1 MKFTHAFI
9 ERPIFATVLAVVLV
23 IVGAIAYLGLP
34 IAQYP
39 DIVPPTIVVRAS
51 YPGAD
56 AKTVAAT
63 VATPIEQEINGVEN
77 MIYMSSYS
85 TGDGNLSITI
95 TFKLGTNLDTAQVLV
110 QNRVAIATPRLPDE
124 VKRLGITTLKSS
136 PDLMMVVHM
145 LSPDNTFDQLYVS
158 NYARNNVRDELLRLN
173 GVGDLTIFGERQYSL
188 RIWLDPD
195 KLAAFGMTSGD
206 VVRAIQEQNVQVSG
220 GALGQEPVTKGS
232 AFQFTVTTQGRFDDP
247 RQFRAIIVRST
258 PDGRLVRVQD
268 VARVELG
275 AQDYLTNSYLG
286 GKPAVALVIFQRPGT
301 NALDSAKQIVSTMDR
316 LSQDFPRGL
325 EYTIVYNPT
334 EFIRQ
339 SINEVYKTLF
349 EAIGLVIIVVIVF
362 LQSWRTALIPIV
374 AIPVS
379 LIGTFSA
386 MAALNFSLNTLTLFG
401 LVLAIGIV
409 VDDAIVVVENVER
422 NIAAGLSPREA
433 AHKTMDEVG
442 SALLAIAL
450 VLVAVFVPTAFVPG
464 ITGQF
469 YRQFALTIAV
479 STVISCFVSLTLSPA
494 LAAILLKPRDAHGAP
509 RNFVSRLFGR
519 LAGGFNR
526 GFDRTANG
534 YAAVVGVA
542 VRRKLLVLP
551 VYAGLLAG
559 TVWVGAHV
567 PSGFIPALD
576 QGYAIV
582 VVQLPDGA
590 SLSRTDAVTRR
601 VSDIVRDTP
610 GALNAVAFAG
620 FSGATFTNATN
631 SAVVFVPFKPF
642 EERLKAGQTANSI
655 IKDLFVRLQP
665 IEEAFIIV
673 VPPPP
678 VRGIGT
684 SGGFKMMVQEKI
696 GAEVGRVLASTYDLM
711 GKARQNP
718 KLAGV
723 YTTFSNSS
731 PQIYLAIDR
740 QKAQVL
746 NVPISNIFETLQ
758 FNLGTAYVN
767 DFNAFGRVYQVRAQA
782 DQQFR
787 LDENDINQLRV
798 RSASGALVPLG
809 TLAEIRLVNGADL
822 IQRYNM
828 YTSVPLQ
835 GGPAPGVSSGE
846 ALATMEQLAKQ
857 NLPAGMDTQW
867 TELAFQERSTGN
879 TASFIFALSVLF
891 VFLVLAA
898 QYESWTLPL
907 AIILI
912 VPMSVLS
919 ALVGVM
925 LRAQD
930 NNILT
935 QIGLVV
941 LVGLAAKNAILI
953 VEFARDAEAQQGKD
967 PIAAVIEACRLR
979 LRPIIMTALAFIL
992 GVVPL
997 AVATGPGAEMR
1008 QALGTAVFAGMLG
1021 VTFFG
1026 LFLTPVFYVTIRLLV
1041 LRFAPP
1047 SSRPAVPLAPEAKPM
1062 AAE

>member
-1 MKFTHAFI
+1 MKFPHAFI

-23 IVGAIAYLGLP
+23 IVGAIAYVGLP

-39 DIVPPTIVVRAS
+39 EIAPPTIVVRAS

-85 TGDGNLSITI
+85 TGDGNLSITV

-110 QNRVAIATPRLPDE
+110 QNRVAIATPRLPDD

-188 RIWLDPD
+188 RVWLDPD

-206 VVRAIQEQNVQVSG
+206 VVRAIQEQNVQVTG

-247 RQFRAIIVRST
+247 RQFRGIIVRST

-301 NALDSAKQIVSTMDR
+301 NALDSAKEIISTMDR
-316 LSQDFPRGL
+316 LSQNFPRGL
-325 EYTIVYNPT
+325 QYTIVYNPT

-349 EAIGLVIIVVIVF
+349 EAVGLVVVVVIVF

-379 LIGTFSA
+379 LIGTFAA
-386 MAALNFSLNTLTLFG
+386 MAAFGFSLNTLTLFG

-422 NIAAGLSPREA
+422 NIAAGLSPRES

-469 YRQFALTIAV
+469 YKQFALTIAV

-494 LAAILLKPRDAHGAP
+494 LAAILLKPHEIHERP
-509 RNFVSRLFGR
+509 RNPVSRFFGW

-526 GFDRTANG
+526 GFDRTSNG
-534 YAAVVGVA
+534 YAASVGVL

-559 TVWVGAHV
+559 TVWVGMHV

-601 VSDIVRDTP
+601 VSDIVQATP

-642 EERLKAGQTANSI
+642 EERLAAGQTANSI

-684 SGGFKMMVQEKI
+684 TGGFKMMVQERI
-696 GAEVGRVLASTYDLM
+696 GADVGRVLASTYELM
-711 GKARQNP
+711 GKARANP

-723 YTTFSNSS
+723 YTTFSNGS

-746 NVPISNIFETLQ
+746 NVPIANIFETLQ
-758 FNLGTAYVN
+758 YNLGTAYVN

-787 LDENDINQLRV
+787 LDESDISQLRV
-798 RSASGALVPLG
+798 RSSNGALVPLG
-809 TLAEIRLVNGADL
+809 TLAEVRFVTGADL

-835 GGPAPGVSSGE
+835 GGPAPGISSGE
-846 ALATMEQLAKQ
+846 ALQAMEQLAKET
-857 NLPAGMDTQW
+857 LPAGLSTQW
-867 TELAFQERSTGN
+867 TELAFQERATGGG
-879 TASFIFALSVLF
+879 ASLIFALSVLF

-898 QYESWTLPL
+898 QYESWSLPL

-919 ALVGVM
+919 ALIGVM
-925 LRAQD
+925 LRGMD

-953 VEFARDAEAQQGKD
+953 VEFARDAEERTGTG
-967 PIAAVIEACRLR
+967 PIPAVIEACRLR
-979 LRPIIMTALAFIL
+979 LRPILMTAFAFIF

-1041 LRFAPP
+1041 LRR
-1047 SSRPAVPLAPEAKPM
+1047 RPARTTPTVGLRQPEAA